1 MMLPSGM
8 VRDLTQQHIQG
19 KSASQC
25 SSIPKTLDK
34 LFRGRMIS
42 NMPWEEPL
50 AKFWVTWEN
59 HSRNKMPSLFLKQS
73 KPKSLSMI
81 AVRRFESKLFYFS
94 ITHDT
99 LVDTWKFTG

>member
-50 AKFWVTWEN
+50 AKF
-59 HSRNKMPSLFLKQS
+59 
-73 KPKSLSMI
+73 
-81 AVRRFESKLFYFS
+81 
-94 ITHDT
+94 
-99 LVDTWKFTG
+99 